1 MVKWGWRKCAV
12 FILILSYIILLH
24 FGILGCDTM
33 LFGTCLSNYML
44 LSSNWT
50 GLETSSS
57 GINPM
62 RDTHNYYVY
71 ENQRWNPLTGYTSHG
86 LPTDRYMWSD
96 VTGKH
101 KRTREKTKLLS
112 MHWQWVR
119 DLAGLRKHTNGNM
132 SGSWDWLFG
141 TINACRVW

>member
-1 MVKWGWRKCAV
+1 
-12 FILILSYIILLH
+12 
-24 FGILGCDTM
+24 M
-33 LFGTCLSNYML
+33 LFGTCLANYML

-119 DLAGLRKHTNGNM
+119 DLAGLGKHTNGKM
-132 SGSWDWLFG
+132 SGTRDTWLEQEMVAEFG
-141 TINACRVW
+141 KKTSEGESAWEVYI

>member
-1 MVKWGWRKCAV
+1 
-12 FILILSYIILLH
+12 
-24 FGILGCDTM
+24 M

-132 SGSWDWLFG
+132 SGSWY
-141 TINACRVW
+141 

>member
-1 MVKWGWRKCAV
+1 MK
-12 FILILSYIILLH
+12 
-24 FGILGCDTM
+24 
-33 LFGTCLSNYML
+33 
-44 LSSNWT
+44 
-50 GLETSSS
+50 
-57 GINPM
+57 
-62 RDTHNYYVY
+62 DTHSYYVY

-119 DLAGLRKHTNGNM
+119 DLAEFRKSYKQG
-132 SGSWDWLFG
+132 DK
-141 TINACRVW
+141 